1 MFTILILIMVV
12 LIYFKLRRI
21 ERDIWEI
28 DK

>member
-21 ERDIWEI
+21 EKDIWEI